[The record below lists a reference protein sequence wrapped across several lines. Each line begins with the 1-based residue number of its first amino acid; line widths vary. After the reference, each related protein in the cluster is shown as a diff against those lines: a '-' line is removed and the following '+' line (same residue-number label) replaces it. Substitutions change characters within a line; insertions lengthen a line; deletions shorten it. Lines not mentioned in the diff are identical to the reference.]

1 MRKSLLVLGLIFA
14 APGWATEKPERGP
27 VGAWVEPFPEGKAKS
42 AATDGSGALPADAPI
57 ALLRLDQQVRFGK
70 DDDER
75 YIDTMVK
82 VLTPQGLTAMGTLTI
97 SWQPQWVTPIV
108 HKVQITRGD
117 QVIDVLAGGKEFTIL
132 RRESRLESAAL
143 DGLLTATIQ
152 PEGLQ
157 VGDIIELA
165 VTLKGRDPVLPSHAE
180 FAADLPQRLPGTRVH
195 FALSWPAGMTM
206 NWRKSDPVPAAKVRQ
221 DKDGNR
227 VSFTLDSIQPLVAPK
242 DAPTRFAPVRR
253 LEFTNFGSWAD
264 LSAAMVPLYQKATV
278 IPAGSSLAA
287 EVEKIRAASPDA
299 KLRAT
304 AALKLVQDQ
313 VRYLYLGMNQGN
325 LMPASAADTWDRRY
339 GDCKAKT
346 ALLIA
351 ILSALDIAAEP
362 AAVSTVNGDGLD
374 ARLPVVALLDHILVH
389 AEIGGQTYWL
399 DGTRLGDGNI
409 DRIVV
414 PPFRW
419 ALPIH
424 AGGGALMPLVQKPAD
439 KPLSETAVWIDASK
453 GISLPAPIEMTTIL
467 RGDDALQ
474 LRQQLSTLAG
484 KELDDGLRKYW
495 KGRFSFVTPE
505 HVAASYDEKLGEEK
519 LTLGGQADL
528 GWDDDG
534 YELDGAS
541 LGWSS
546 DSKREPGPNADA
558 PVSLGFPY
566 YDTNKETILLPYAG
580 RGFTVDGADIE
591 RELAGYAFRRHTRI
605 QDGQLVME
613 SSTRSL
619 KPEIPYAEALAS
631 DDAMKAIDKVR
642 VFVHQP
648 KDYQVTGAERAAVIA
663 KVPKT
668 SDDFLARGNRY
679 MEDGDLDKAIADM
692 SQAIAL
698 NADNGWAYANRGLG
712 RAWKGEPEK
721 AADDLDKAAA
731 INPRIYVIY
740 HARAKLLEDSGE
752 IGAAIA
758 ALSRAIDLK
767 AGNLWA
773 VQRRAGLYLMRK
785 DYPSALADIDTVLKM
800 SPNNLEG
807 LFLKSRVERISGKYA
822 EALAT
827 LDILEKQP
835 SNEIDVSAQ
844 RAYVNVLMGK
854 PSEATSLFA
863 KVRGKATKNAALLNE
878 LCWTEAQ
885 AAFELDKALA
895 DCDAALKLK
904 PDASAY
910 LDSAGLVL
918 LRLGRFDDAVA
929 RYDRALAKAPKQS
942 ASLYGRGIAKLR
954 KGDTAAGN
962 ADVAAALKI
971 SASIASEFEEFGVK
985 P

>member
-27 VGAWVEPFPEGKAKS
+27 VGTWVEPFPEAKAKS
-42 AATDGSGALPADAPI
+42 PAADSDGALPADAPV

-75 YIDTMVK
+75 YIDTMAK
-82 VLTPQGLTAMGTLTI
+82 ILTPQGLTAMGTLTI

-108 HKVQITRGD
+108 HKVQIIRGE

-157 VGDIIELA
+157 VGDVIELA
-165 VTLKGRDPVLPSHAE
+165 VTLKGRDPVLPGHAE
-180 FAADLPQRLPGTRVH
+180 FAAELPPRLPGTRVH
-195 FALSWPAGMTM
+195 FALSWPTGMTM

-221 DKDGNR
+221 DKDGNH
-227 VSFTLDSIQPLVAPK
+227 VSFMLDSIQPLVAPK
-242 DAPTRFAPVRR
+242 DAPARFAPVRR
-253 LEFTNFGSWAD
+253 FEFTNFGGWAD
-264 LSAAMVPLYQKATV
+264 LSAAMAPLYKTAAV
-278 IPAGSSLAA
+278 IPAGSPLAA
-287 EVEKIRAASPDA
+287 EVEKIRAASPDP

-325 LMPASAADTWDRRY
+325 LVPASAVDTWARRY

-351 ILSALDIAAEP
+351 ILTALDIPAEP

-374 ARLPVVALLDHILVH
+374 ARLPAVALLDHILVR
-389 AEIGGQTYWL
+389 AEIVGQTYWL
-399 DGTRLGDGNI
+399 DGTRLGDGTI
-409 DRIVV
+409 DRIIV

-419 ALPIH
+419 ALPIR

-439 KPLSETAVWIDASK
+439 KPLSETIVRIDASG
-453 GISLPAPIEMTTIL
+453 GISLPARTEITTIL

-474 LRQQLSTLAG
+474 LRQQLATLAG
-484 KELDDGLRKYW
+484 KELDDGLKKYW
-495 KGRFSFVTPE
+495 KGRFSFVTPD
-505 HVAASYDEKLGEEK
+505 HVAASYDESLGEEK
-519 LTLGGQADL
+519 LTLEGKADL
-528 GWDDDG
+528 GWDNDG
-534 YELDGAS
+534 YELDGAN

-558 PVSLGFPY
+558 PVSVSFPY
-566 YDTNKETILLPYAG
+566 YDANKETILLPYAG
-580 RGFTVDGADIE
+580 RGFTVDGADVE
-591 RELAGYAFRRHTRI
+591 KELAGYAFRRKTRI

-613 SSTRSL
+613 SSTRGL
-619 KPEIPYAEALAS
+619 KPEISHAEALAA
-631 DDAMKAIDKVR
+631 DAPINAIDKVR
-642 VFVHQP
+642 IFVHQP
-648 KDYQVTGAERAAVIA
+648 KDYQVTSAERAAVIS

-668 SDDFLARGNRY
+668 SDEYVARGNRY
-679 MEDGDLDKAIADM
+679 MDDGDLVKAIADM
-692 SQAIAL
+692 SEAITL
-698 NADNGWAYANRGLG
+698 DPDNGWAYANRGLA
-712 RAWKGEPEK
+712 RAWNGEPEK
-721 AADDLDKAAA
+721 AQDDLDKAAA
-731 INPRIYVIY
+731 INPRNYVIY

-752 IGAAIA
+752 IGPAIA
-758 ALSRAIDLK
+758 ALNRAIDLK
-767 AGNLWA
+767 EGNLWA
-773 VQRRAGLYLMRK
+773 IQRRADLYLMRK
-785 DYPSALADIDTVLKM
+785 DYPLALADIDTVLKL
-800 SPNNLEG
+800 SPNNTGG
-807 LFLKSRVERISGKYA
+807 LLQKARIERVTGKYDA
-822 EALAT
+822 ALAT
-827 LDILEKQP
+827 LDSLEKQP
-835 SNEIDVSAQ
+835 SNTIDVSAQ
-844 RAYVNVLMGK
+844 RAFVHVLMGK
-854 PSEATSLFA
+854 PSEAASLFA
-863 KVRGKATKNAALLNE
+863 AVRGKAAKNATLLNE

-885 AAFELDKALA
+885 AAFELEKALA

-918 LRLGRFDDAVA
+918 LRMGRYDDAVA
-929 RYDRALAKAPKQS
+929 RYDRALAREPKQS

-954 KGDTAAGN
+954 KGDAVAGN

>member
-1 MRKSLLVLGLIFA
+1 MHKSLLILGLIFA
-14 APGWATEKPERGP
+14 SPGLASEKPERAPPGN
-27 VGAWVEPFPEGKAKS
+27 WVEPFPEGKAKT
-42 AATDGSGALPADAPI
+42 TDAGAMDALPADAPI

-75 YIDTMVK
+75 YIDTMAK
-82 VLTPQGLTAMGTLTI
+82 ILTPQGLTAMGTLTI

-108 HKVQITRGD
+108 HKVQIIRGE
-117 QVIDVLAGGKEFTIL
+117 QIIDVLAGGKEFTIL
-132 RRESRLESAAL
+132 RRENRLESAML

-165 VTLKGRDPVLPSHAE
+165 VTLKGRDPVLPSHVE
-180 FAADLPQRLPGTRVH
+180 FATDLPQRLPGTRVH
-195 FALSWPAGMTM
+195 FALSWPADMKM
-206 NWRKSDPVPAAKVRQ
+206 NWRKSDLMPVAKVRQ
-221 DKDGNR
+221 DKNGNHA
-227 VSFTLDSIQPLVAPK
+227 SFMLDSLQPLTAPK
-242 DAPTRFAPVRR
+242 DAPARFTPVRR
-253 LEFTNFGSWAD
+253 LEFTNFGSWTD
-264 LSAAMVPLYQKATV
+264 LSAAMAPLYRKAAV
-278 IPAGSSLAA
+278 IPAGSPLAA
-287 EVEKIRAASPDA
+287 EVERIRAASADP
-299 KLRAT
+299 KSRAA
-304 AALKLVQDQ
+304 AALKLAQDQ

-325 LMPASAADTWDRRY
+325 LVPASAADTWTRRY

-346 ALLIA
+346 ALLVA
-351 ILSALDIAAEP
+351 ILSALGIPADP
-362 AAVSTVNGDGLD
+362 AAVSTINGDGLD
-374 ARLPVVALLDHILVH
+374 ARLPTVALLDHILVR
-389 AEIGGQTYWL
+389 AQIAGQTYWL

-419 ALPIH
+419 ALPVH
-424 AGGGALMPLVQKPAD
+424 DGGEALVPLVQKSAD
-439 KPLSETAVWIDASK
+439 TPLSETAVWIDASK
-453 GISLPAPIEMTTIL
+453 GISLEAPIKITTIL

-474 LRQQLSTLAG
+474 LRQTLAALAG
-484 KELDDGLRKYW
+484 KELDESLKKYW
-495 KGRFSFVTPE
+495 KGRYSFVTPDQ
-505 HVAASYDEKLGEEK
+505 VAASFDEARGEEK
-519 LTLGGQADL
+519 LTLQGKAAL

-546 DSKREPGPNADA
+546 ESKREPGPEAGA
-558 PVSLGFPY
+558 PVSLSFPFY
-566 YDTNKETILLPYAG
+566 EANRETILLPNAG
-580 RGFTVDGADIE
+580 RGFTVEGANLD
-591 RELAGYAFRRHTRI
+591 RELAGYRLTRSTLI
-605 QDGQLVME
+605 KDGALTME
-613 SSTRSL
+613 SSTRSM
-619 KPEIPYAEALAS
+619 KPEISYAEALAS
-631 DDAMKAIDKVR
+631 DDAMSAINKVR
-642 VFVHQP
+642 VFVRQP
-648 KDYQVTGAERAAVIA
+648 KDYQQTSVEREALIA

-668 SDDFLARGNRY
+668 SADYLARGNRY
-679 MEDGDLDKAIADM
+679 MEDGDLDKGIADLT
-692 SQAIAL
+692 QAVTL
-698 NADNGWAYANRGLG
+698 DADNGWAFANRGLAY
-712 RAWKGEPEK
+712 AWKGNAEK

-767 AGNLWA
+767 ADNLWA
-773 VQRRAGLYLMRK
+773 LQQRAGLYLTRK
-785 DYPSALADIDTVLKM
+785 DYPAALADVASVLKL
-800 SPNNLEG
+800 SPGSVEG
-807 LFLKSRVERISGKYA
+807 QLLKSRAERLAGKYA

-827 LDILEKQP
+827 LEALEKQP
-835 SNEIDVSAQ
+835 ANTIDLSAQ
-844 RAYVNVLMGK
+844 RAYVNVLMGR

-863 KVRGKATKNAALLNE
+863 KVRGKVAKNAELLND

-895 DCDAALKLK
+895 DCEAALKLK
-904 PDASAY
+904 PEAPAY

-918 LRLGRFDDAVA
+918 LRMGRYDDAVA